1 MAGYVRQRAAQI
13 VNNSLA
19 DADDV
24 KAEFDQL
31 QSAFNSSSGHKHD
44 GTTGEGPP
52 ILVTGPNQEYVSS
65 ATSLSPKTTAAY
77 DLGTTALRYKDAY
90 FSGGVTA
97 TTFTGALTGNVT
109 GNLTGNVTGDVTG
122 NLTGNVTGD
131 VTGALTGNASTA
143 TTLQTARNIN
153 GTSFNGS
160 AAITTANW
168 GTARDIS
175 IGGTSK
181 SVNGSAPVT
190 WSQAEI
196 SANIATTLETP
207 RTINGTAFDG
217 SANITTNNWGT
228 SRTLTIGSTGK
239 AVNGSAAVTW
249 TLGEIG
255 AQPVDATL
263 TSLAAFNTNGLLTQT
278 APDTFTGRTLT
289 GTTNQITI
297 TNGNGVSGNPTVSAV
312 VADKATAEAGTD
324 NTRLMTPLRTN
335 EAIAALAPAPAQL
348 TQTQAEDP
356 ASTVFGTVSG
366 QRLEQQTNAAFNVSG
381 SAPKYACRA
390 WVNFDG
396 TTTTPS
402 IRASGNVSSVARI
415 STGNFTVNL
424 ATAMSDTNYAVVTGG
439 QSVAGDNGDGLVEL
453 PPTPEV
459 TTTSFRLRTGA
470 IRNAISAQNLQR
482 VFAAVFR

>member
-31 QSAFNSSSGHKHD
+31 QSAFNSATGHKHD
-44 GTTGEGPP
+44 GTAGEGPP

-65 ATSLSPKTTAAY
+65 ATSFSPKTTATY

-90 FSGGVTA
+90 FSGNVTGA
-97 TTFTGALTGNVT
+97 TFTGNLTGNVT
-109 GNLTGNVTGDVTG
+109 GNVAGNLTGDVTG

-217 SANITTNNWGT
+217 SANITTDNWGT

-239 AVNGSAAVTW
+239 AVNGGAAVTW

-289 GTTNQITI
+289 GTTDQIAI
-297 TNGNGVSGNPTVSAV
+297 SNGDGVSGNPTVSAV

-324 NTRLMTPLRTN
+324 NIRLMTPLRTN

-348 TQTQAEDP
+348 TQTQAENP

-366 QRLEQQTNAAFNVSG
+366 QRLGV
-381 SAPKYACRA
+381 K
-390 WVNFDG
+390 
-396 TTTTPS
+396 
-402 IRASGNVSSVARI
+402 
-415 STGNFTVNL
+415 L
-424 ATAMSDTNYAVVTGG
+424 
-439 QSVAGDNGDGLVEL
+439 
-453 PPTPEV
+453 
-459 TTTSFRLRTGA
+459 
-470 IRNAISAQNLQR
+470 
-482 VFAAVFR
+482 